1 MVRQAGTDWA
11 LMRNDYSNDRL
22 TYVVSLLYYHPS
34 QTKTETATKER
45 FEICL
50 LYEIVEKNRS
60 SCDKFMSC
68 VWMIFAHFAVSA
80 VGSEGH
86 NDYTLKIITGF

>member
-1 MVRQAGTDWA
+1 MTGLLKWCVCFIIIPRTLKTD
-11 LMRNDYSNDRL
+11 
-22 TYVVSLLYYHPS
+22 
-34 QTKTETATKER
+34 TAMKER
-45 FEICL
+45 CEICL
-50 LYEIVEKNRS
+50 VYEIVEKNSS
-60 SCDKFMSC
+60 SCDKSLSC